1 MLPTEVSHFNFISQG
16 ILSNLSIINKKQ
28 NQLKE
33 IKGFKKKEAP
43 PPMSFW
49 GWFATGLRVLL
60 TFLYKLLE
68 VSVPVPI
75 NIEVLSN

>member
-49 GWFATGLRVLL
+49 GVVCNWFEGAA
-60 TFLYKLLE
+60 
-68 VSVPVPI
+68 
-75 NIEVLSN
+75 NIPL

>member
-1 MLPTEVSHFNFISQG
+1 
-16 ILSNLSIINKKQ
+16 
-28 NQLKE
+28 
-33 IKGFKKKEAP
+33 
-43 PPMSFW
+43 MSFW